1 MASLLTSLVGFT
13 VPGEVLIYLR
23 DEQTRSHLTVKNAKD
38 RFETL
43 PLFYDGEN
51 VSGKVRT
58 KRLCEACVD
67 SLACGIGIVLGC
79 GIGIVLGCVIGIV
92 VGCGIGIVVG
102 CGIGIVVG
110 CGIGI
115 VVGCGIGI
123 VVGCGMY
130 ILACGIGIV
139 VGMWHGHHRRDVV
152 VGMSSYDS
160 SSQGSRG

>member
-67 SLACGIGIVLGC
+67 SLACGVGGVVL
-79 GIGIVLGCVIGIV
+79 
-92 VGCGIGIVVG
+92 
-102 CGIGIVVG
+102 
-110 CGIGI
+110 
-115 VVGCGIGI
+115 
-123 VVGCGMY
+123 GCGMY

-152 VGMSSYDS
+152 L
-160 SSQGSRG
+160 